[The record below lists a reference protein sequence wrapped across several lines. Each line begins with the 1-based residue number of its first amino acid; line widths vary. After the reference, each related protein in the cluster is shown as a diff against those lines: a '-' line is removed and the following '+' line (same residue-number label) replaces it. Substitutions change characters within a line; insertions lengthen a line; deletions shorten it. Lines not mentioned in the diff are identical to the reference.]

1 MDRRRTVT
9 WEDPL
14 ASKDMFLLAGGNPFY
29 LRWLMKATGADE
41 MIIELV
47 KSGKVYSGA
56 SAAAVVAGPTLRHFD
71 NQDDPNEAKEIIW
84 DGLNLTD
91 IVIVPHVTERQSLTM
106 ENAQRECEI
115 NRFPIKTLLI
125 DIPAEDYGKLIR
137 FPWGSDTVAEFI
149 RGAIDH
155 ELGHARNMSREGRS

>member
-1 MDRRRTVT
+1 MLKELDDARDYSWVILNDL
-9 WEDPL
+9 DP
-14 ASKDMFLLAGGNPFY
+14 
-29 LRWLMKATGADE
+29 T
-41 MIIELV
+41 IEIYP
-47 KSGKVYSGA
+47 YSGVDA
-56 SAAAVVAGPTLRHFD
+56 TNAIFVA
-71 NQDDPNEAKEIIW
+71 
-84 DGLNLTD
+84 
-91 IVIVPHVTERQSLTM
+91 ERQSLTM